1 MIEDSPPKLLGT
13 CLLLGSNEGKE
24 HVECNL
30 DTVDEDKTVLGG
42 DELEVNSVDNG
53 PHLPRSLAC
62 TEQIVLDLASNGG
75 QRISVNQSEVAEE
88 DTHEDRAP
96 HGLVNGN
103 LKGNILC
110 FGSWDLAVQ
119 PVVEVVSRRSVVDET
134 EEGKGKEAL
143 HIEGSSADENLGEEV
158 TKSPSNKGC
167 KSLCGQRVGVKCV
180 VVGSPSWDG
189 SSSDILRVAEEGACG
204 SSVPAEGWLLECSRA
219 LAHGFGRGDT
229 KGASSEERCCY
240 DESLELH
247 VDYFVNLREQ
257 GRLQKNV
264 PTEIGGRKDLR

>member
-1 MIEDSPPKLLGT
+1 MAPLKMLGM

-42 DELEVNSVDNG
+42 DELEVDGVDNR

-62 TEQIVLDLASNGG
+62 TEEIVLDLVSNGG
-75 QRISVNQSEVAEE
+75 QRISVDQSKVAEE
-88 DTHEDRAP
+88 DTHEDGAP

-103 LKGNILC
+103 LEGNILG
-110 FGSWDLAVQ
+110 FGSWDVAVQ

-134 EEGKGKEAL
+134 EERKSKETL
-143 HIEGSSADENLGEEV
+143 HIEWSSTDENLGKEV

-167 KSLCGQRVGVKCV
+167 ESLCGQRVCVKGL

-189 SSSDILRVAEEGACG
+189 SSSDVLRVAEERACG
-204 SSVPAEGWLLECSRA
+204 SSVLAEGWLLECTRA
-219 LAHGFGRGDT
+219 LAHGLGGGDT
-229 KGASSEERCCY
+229 KGASGEERCCY

-247 VDYFVNLREQ
+247 GDYFVNLREK
-257 GRLQKNV
+257 GCLEKSV
-264 PTEIGGRKDLR
+264 PT